1 VTKSKNCQWI
11 NFGKN
16 HGKNLTV
23 KLFFEIVHRFLLAN
37 ITNFSYSF
45 GKLIQ
50 SNTEDKS
57 IKNTKFI
64 GSILAF
70 AILIT
75 IGLACSNYGEK
86 LTFNG
91 GEVYYT
97 KNATEADAKK
107 LGEFLVKDGYFDG
120 KTKTIQLD
128 KSGSTYQV
136 RMVILKEYQNDQ
148 KTIDSMKEYAGQI
161 SKEVFGNAATEIH
174 LCDDELKTVQVA
186 KP

>member
-1 VTKSKNCQWI
+1 
-11 NFGKN
+11 
-16 HGKNLTV
+16 
-23 KLFFEIVHRFLLAN
+23 LLAN
-37 ITNFSYSF
+37 LNNIGYSF
-45 GKLIQ
+45 AKSFNQ
-50 SNTEDKS
+50 KTEDKF

-64 GSILAF
+64 GAIMAF

-97 KNATEADAKK
+97 KNANEADAKK

-120 KTKTIQLD
+120 KTKTVQLD

-136 RMVILKEYQNDQ
+136 RMVILKEYQTDQ